1 MARARIKKESYNLR
15 RNDLGDLDPEDL
27 RREAFIAGQ
36 TFQRAEI
43 EGRAGN
49 LAEAVN
55 LFFKASGIGINVVT
69 TAISRNIEV
78 DPAIIYT
85 MKRMVEQAI
94 RNIDSTFDT
103 YLEVNGYV
111 DHPDNGSDK
120 LEEVAGLGAVP
131 TLKLART
138 KLKNARSAFR
148 KGDLR
153 LAVSRAL
160 TAAVMASRASSGR
173 EADKLIKEARE
184 IIQTVAIN
192 KLTRRRA

>member
-15 RNDLGDLDPEDL
+15 RNDLGDLEPEDL

-55 LFFKASGIGINVVT
+55 LFFKAAGIGVNVVT
-69 TAISRNIEV
+69 TSVSRNIALEPEV
-78 DPAIIYT
+78 IQT
-85 MKRMVEQAI
+85 MKRMVAQALQ
-94 RNIDSTFDT
+94 NVDSTFDT
-103 YLEVNGYV
+103 YLEINGYAELI
-111 DHPDNGSDK
+111 PD
-120 LEEVAGLGAVP
+120 EETSETISGMAGAP
-131 TLKLART
+131 TLELARI
-138 KLKNARSAFR
+138 KLRNARSAYR

-160 TAAVMASRASSGR
+160 TAALTASKASSGR
-173 EADKLIKEARE
+173 ASNKLVKEARE
-184 IIQTVAIN
+184 LIQTVAIN
-192 KLTRRRA
+192 KLTKRRA

>member
-1 MARARIKKESYNLR
+1 MARARIKKESYSLK

-55 LFFKASGIGINVVT
+55 LFFKAGGIGINVVT
-69 TAISRNIEV
+69 TAIARTIEV
-78 DPAIIYT
+78 DPAIIHT
-85 MKRMVEQAI
+85 MQEMVQQSL
-94 RNIDSTFDT
+94 RNIDSTLDA
-103 YLEVNGYV
+103 YLEMNGYL
-111 DHPDNGSDK
+111 PTSIN
-120 LEEVAGLGAVP
+120 EESELIGLSGP
-131 TLKLART
+131 SNTLKKARI
-138 KLKNARSAFR
+138 KLKGAHKAFR
-148 KGDLR
+148 EGDLR

-160 TAAVMASRASSGR
+160 TASVVAARASSG
-173 EADKLIKEARE
+173 EQGNKVVEEARAL
-184 IIQTVAIN
+184 IQTVAIN